1 MKAVLY
7 RSKKDEVLA
16 AGAAAVG
23 ALAGAVGAAGGA
35 ELAGV
40 AGVTGVAGLDELAT
54 PSSLGLDIGFSLTH
68 GVRAI
73 AALT

>member
-7 RSKKDEVLA
+7 RSKKEEVLL
-16 AGAAAVG
+16 AAAVG
-23 ALAGAVGAAGGA
+23 GLAGVAGAAGGA
-35 ELAGV
+35 ELAGL
-40 AGVTGVAGLDELAT
+40 AGFTGVAGLDELAT

-68 GVRAI
+68 SAHTT